1 MVSKVRKYDR
11 SSRLV
16 STAIVTLIGLVFVLP
31 LIWMLSASLQIN
43 GDIFKYPF
51 TWLPHAPVSGNVEL
65 GQFTA
70 HCRAVTYGCEFLPFP
85 EKVDDMP
92 HCTACVKEYCR
103 AIRNH
108 DCGFLRNQ
116 AFFFGSL

>member
-51 TWLPHAPVSGNVEL
+51 TWLPHAPRWVNYADIWNSGEVPL
-65 GQFTA
+65 
-70 HCRAVTYGCEFLPFP
+70 L
-85 EKVDDMP
+85 
-92 HCTACVKEYCR
+92 
-103 AIRNH
+103 
-108 DCGFLRNQ
+108 
-116 AFFFGSL
+116 